1 MEKEG
6 VVGEALSIV
15 RVLYDIFFLDIFA
28 CNKHIWGHDHLA
40 LPSISV
46 SLRQVFHLKV
56 SWHAA
61 YTPLGFHHR
70 WGDSFAFR
78 TFQIMDQLQQ
88 GLWQVFVC
96 SVSKCLTKSM
106 KCSMS
111 WMLALFISGE
121 RPYSTGELQFFDN
134 TFWYAILIT
143 FSFNFEILSLNK
155 EHSLSFQEGILI
167 HSTRQSHHSLSPNIT
182 LLLAIKQGHASRCC
196 SIRVEGEQQDHR
208 RGSSAG

>member
-1 MEKEG
+1 MTPGYFSHLLLIIASDSISFHRFLESFSCDISSKRWNPITVDHGEG
-6 VVGEALSIV
+6 RCCGGGTEYSTSPLW
-15 RVLYDIFFLDIFA
+15 YFFLDIFA

-46 SLRQVFHLKV
+46 SLRQIFHFKVF
-56 SWHAA
+56 WCAA

-106 KCSMS
+106 KYSMS

-121 RPYSTGELQFFDN
+121 RPYSTGELQFF
-134 TFWYAILIT
+134 W
-143 FSFNFEILSLNK
+143 
-155 EHSLSFQEGILI
+155 
-167 HSTRQSHHSLSPNIT
+167 
-182 LLLAIKQGHASRCC
+182 
-196 SIRVEGEQQDHR
+196 
-208 RGSSAG
+208 